1 MSEAFIVYSLSYANF
16 TFSLDV
22 NRKMIFNLNF
32 RFSWQDTKQKKHS
45 MQLKFLQKKAILK
58 KKEV

>member
-45 MQLKFLQKKAILK
+45 MQLKFYKRRQS
-58 KKEV
+58 